1 MSTAFGKNFEISEK
15 FFLTAHKT
23 KHKTNIYLSPCPQ
36 LVSVAFRKASHI
48 SYTTAPLLP
57 RIRLFPLA
65 INNNPIKIPVELISM
80 MLYIGF

>member
-1 MSTAFGKNFEISEK
+1 
-15 FFLTAHKT
+15 
-23 KHKTNIYLSPCPQ
+23 